1 MHRSPPQVIVV
12 GSVDALAAMM
22 LAAVGSSDQSKRIVK
37 SLSRSTLISESW
49 SSNVNSMKNKAL
61 LASANKTAL
70 FPTKPLAAA
79 GDITS

>member
-37 SLSRSTLISESW
+37 SLSRSTLISES
-49 SSNVNSMKNKAL
+49 
-61 LASANKTAL
+61 
-70 FPTKPLAAA
+70 
-79 GDITS
+79 

>member
-1 MHRSPPQVIVV
+1 MHRSPPQGIVV

-37 SLSRSTLISESW
+37 SLSRSTLIESW
-49 SSNVNSMKNKAL
+49 SSNVHSMKNKAL